1 MRNLWYN
8 RFCYK
13 KKQKLLTLVNKRKVR
28 KINKIL
34 NTIIILLLVLI
45 SLAYT
50 KKELVDNNENTNE
63 KTVSTLKTNS
73 NLEVYYFDVGQAD
86 SILIRE
92 NDNNILIDAGNNED
106 GEKLVD
112 YLKNDLNIEKFNM
125 VVGTHPHEDHIGGL
139 DNVIDSF
146 DIDTILMPN
155 ATSTSKTFENVLDSI
170 EKKDY
175 KITVPKINEEFNYN
189 NINIKVLY
197 TGTDEKDLN
206 NTSIV
211 LKLTYQNNKFLFMG
225 DATSKVEK
233 KLLNE
238 DIKSDVLKIGH
249 HGSEYS
255 TTKNFLDKV
264 NPQYAIIEVG
274 KNNTY
279 KHPKKITLDKLNKK
293 NIKIYRTDIDGTI
306 KVASDGNN
314 LKFETLKTD
323 LDG

>member
-1 MRNLWYN
+1 MS
-8 RFCYK
+8 K
-13 KKQKLLTLVNKRKVR
+13 K

-34 NTIIILLLVLI
+34 NTIIVLLLVLI

-50 KKELVDNNENTNE
+50 KKELVDNKENTNE

-106 GEKLVD
+106 GEKLVN

-279 KHPKKITLDKLNKK
+279 KHPKEITLDKLNKK